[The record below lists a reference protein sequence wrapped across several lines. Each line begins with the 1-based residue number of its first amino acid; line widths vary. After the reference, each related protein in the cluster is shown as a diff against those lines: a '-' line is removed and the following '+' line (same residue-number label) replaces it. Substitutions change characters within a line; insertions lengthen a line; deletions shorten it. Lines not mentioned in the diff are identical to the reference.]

1 MKTDFSPEI
10 LRAGRALTGLSQE
23 KFAAEAEIGVVTLRS
38 IEKGKKHV
46 SIGMIERFIHVLE
59 RYDVE
64 YIQPT
69 AEHGAG
75 VRLAKNA
82 RAAIATEKGARKPKD

>member
-1 MKTDFSPEI
+1 MKIDFSPEI

-38 IEKGKKHV
+38 IEKGRKHV
-46 SIGMIERFIHVLE
+46 SIEMIERFVNVLE

-75 VRLAKNA
+75 VRLAKGK
-82 RAAIATEKGARKPKD
+82 RAAIALSERRRQPE